1 MKPAGGGT
9 MKKLYWI
16 IQQAEHLGGTEIVT
30 INIVNMLAKH
40 LDVTLLVVGEE
51 NKELDFG
58 LDKDVKVEYL
68 GVPYKYTCLEDY
80 TGKLRDKGKHLSV
93 VFTGIQCGL
102 FWFFKRFKFRKML
115 KKRIDKDDL
124 LICSSYD
131 NFMIAPR
138 GRNVLFHFH
147 FNAKFFFS
155 LMVSTGRLFHRKPN
169 KYIFLTK
176 DTLKTIVKKKKKY
189 SGSYQVYNPIRFDRC
204 LDLEYH
210 NNEILFLARYSPQKN
225 PMLAL
230 AVAKELSQMMDN
242 FHLSMYGKG
251 FLKEKMEKYV
261 ADNRLEKYVTI
272 NDQTND
278 ALSVIHNSD
287 LLLVTSDFEGSCLV
301 VNEAASQSVP
311 AVSSNWGDAAYEV
324 VDHGNSGFVV
334 DSKDPK
340 EYAKKIKEILE
351 DKDYLLKLKQN
362 AYDFSDNFSDENIVR
377 NWLEIINK
385 Y

>member
-1 MKPAGGGT
+1 
-9 MKKLYWI
+9 
-16 IQQAEHLGGTEIVT
+16 
-30 INIVNMLAKH
+30 
-40 LDVTLLVVGEE
+40 
-51 NKELDFG
+51 
-58 LDKDVKVEYL
+58 
-68 GVPYKYTCLEDY
+68 
-80 TGKLRDKGKHLSV
+80 
-93 VFTGIQCGL
+93 
-102 FWFFKRFKFRKML
+102 
-115 KKRIDKDDL
+115 
-124 LICSSYD
+124 
-131 NFMIAPR
+131 
-138 GRNVLFHFH
+138 
-147 FNAKFFFS
+147 
-155 LMVSTGRLFHRKPN
+155 
-169 KYIFLTK
+169 
-176 DTLKTIVKKKKKY
+176 
-189 SGSYQVYNPIRFDRC
+189 

-230 AVAKELSQMMDN
+230 AVVKELSQMMDN